1 MGRWSGT
8 RCGNF
13 PSGALLPAAVGAVA
27 QGPGFESAFQ
37 QGGAWES
44 SLSLRATWSSKWK
57 GSGPNAV
64 EAEGPWGPESSE
76 PGCAKALP
84 GEGGPGPADD
94 PRAVELWPTWGAPRG
109 LPDHRWSGGH
119 GQAGF
124 WARPG
129 GSLTNREASDDA
141 CLSGHLDLA
150 PAHPASCP
158 GTQGSACPDGLRP
171 PLHPPPP
178 PPFPGP
184 APRAGG

>member
-27 QGPGFESAFQ
+27 QGPVFESAFQ

-84 GEGGPGPADD
+84 GEGALGLQTIPVLWSSGP
-94 PRAVELWPTWGAPRG
+94 
-109 LPDHRWSGGH
+109 
-119 GQAGF
+119 
-124 WARPG
+124 PG
-129 GSLTNREASDDA
+129 GRRGDCRTTGGQEAMGKQA
-141 CLSGHLDLA
+141 SGPDLEA
-150 PAHPASCP
+150 
-158 GTQGSACPDGLRP
+158 R
-171 PLHPPPP
+171 
-178 PPFPGP
+178 
-184 APRAGG
+184 